1 MSQSSGS
8 PSPDPGPGPDPRPAQ
23 QSTESAHLLTTA
35 QTDSAAAATKSPI
48 SRSAIVGAIFL
59 MATSA
64 IGPGFITQT
73 ATFTAQ
79 MGAAF
84 AFAILVSILIDI
96 AIQLNIWRMITSSGK
111 RAAQLASSAVPGSG
125 IVLSILIVVGGLAFN
140 IGNIAGGGLG
150 LNALLGID
158 PKLGGLLTGVLAIGI
173 FLFKRAGKV
182 VDAVVLVLGVG
193 MIVLTVI
200 VAIVSQ
206 PPVGEALRQS
216 VLPDSINFATVT
228 TIVGGTVGGYITY
241 SGAHRYLDS
250 GKTGP
255 ENAPSVMRSALSGI
269 VVTGIMRYV
278 LFLAI
283 LGVVASGVVLDIES
297 QVANPAGQ
305 AFAAVLGDAGIR
317 IFGAIFWAAALSSVI
332 GAAYTSA
339 TFLSAFSKRLGG
351 GWPLQLATVAF
362 IVVSL
367 VVYLIVGTAPATLL
381 VFVGGFNGLILPI
394 GLTIFMYIG
403 WFRPQLLRTD
413 SYPKWLLVIGTAATL
428 LTWYM
433 AVQSIGPIFAMIG
446 IGA

>member
-1 MSQSSGS
+1 MSEQ
-8 PSPDPGPGPDPRPAQ
+8 
-23 QSTESAHLLTTA
+23 TTA
-35 QTDSAAAATKSPI
+35 SLSPEDEARLSSAKKRAG
-48 SRSAIVGAIFL
+48 RSAVIGAIFL

-73 ATFTAQ
+73 ATFTAT

-84 AFAILVSILIDI
+84 AFAILISILVDI
-96 AIQLNIWRMITSSGK
+96 AVQLNVWRMITSSGK
-111 RAAQLASSAVPGSG
+111 RAGELANSAIPFSG
-125 IVLSILIVVGGLAFN
+125 HLIAVLVVIGGLAFN

-158 PKLGGLLTGVLAIGI
+158 PKLGGMVTAALAIII
-173 FLFKRAGKV
+173 FLVKKAGPV
-182 VDAVVLVLGVG
+182 MDIVLVVLGIA
-193 MIVLTVI
+193 MIVMTVI
-200 VAIVSQ
+200 VAVIAQ
-206 PPVGEALRQS
+206 PPIGEALRQTF
-216 VLPDSINFATVT
+216 VPDELNFATIT

-250 GKTGP
+250 GHTGP
-255 ENAPSVMRSALSGI
+255 EHAGPVMRAATNGI
-269 VVTGIMRYV
+269 LVTGVMRYV

-283 LGVVASGVVLDIES
+283 LGVVASGVTLDLS
-297 QVANPAGQ
+297 GQGANPAGQ
-305 AFAAVLGDAGIR
+305 AFGAVLGDAGLR
-317 IFGAIFWAAALSSVI
+317 IFGAIFWAAAISSVI

-339 TFLSAFSKRLGG
+339 TFLSTFTTKLKG

-367 VVYLIVGTAPATLL
+367 AVYLSIGTAPAAIL

-394 GLTIFMYIG
+394 GLTVFMYIG
-403 WFRPQLLRTD
+403 WFRRDLLG
-413 SYPKWLLVIGTAATL
+413 SKKYPMWLLVAGTLVTL

-433 AVQSIGPIFAMIG
+433 GIVSVGPIFAFLG

>member
-1 MSQSSGS
+1 MSEQ
-8 PSPDPGPGPDPRPAQ
+8 
-23 QSTESAHLLTTA
+23 TTA
-35 QTDSAAAATKSPI
+35 SLSPEDEARLASAKKRAG
-48 SRSAIVGAIFL
+48 RSAVIGAIFL

-73 ATFTAQ
+73 ATFTAT

-84 AFAILVSILIDI
+84 AFAILISILVDI
-96 AIQLNIWRMITSSGK
+96 AVQLNIWRMITSSGK
-111 RAAQLASSAVPGSG
+111 RAGELANSAIPFSG
-125 IVLSILIVVGGLAFN
+125 HLIAVLVVIGGLAFN

-158 PKLGGLLTGVLAIGI
+158 AKLGGIVTAVLAIII
-173 FLFKRAGKV
+173 FLVKKAGPV
-182 VDAVVLVLGVG
+182 MDIVLVVLGIG
-193 MIVLTVI
+193 MIVMTVV
-200 VAIVSQ
+200 VAVIAQ
-206 PPVGEALRQS
+206 PPIGEALRQTF
-216 VLPDSINFATVT
+216 VPDELNFATIT

-250 GKTGP
+250 GHVGP
-255 ENAPSVMRSALSGI
+255 EHAGPVMRAATNGI
-269 VVTGIMRYV
+269 LVTGIMRYV

-283 LGVVASGVVLDIES
+283 LGVVASGVVLDLS
-297 QVANPAGQ
+297 GQGANPAGQ
-305 AFAAVLGDAGIR
+305 AFGAVLGDAGLR
-317 IFGAIFWAAALSSVI
+317 IFGAIFWAAAISSVI

-339 TFLSAFSKRLGG
+339 TFLSTFTKKLEG

-367 VVYLIVGTAPATLL
+367 AVYLSIGTAPAAIL

-394 GLTIFMYIG
+394 GLTVFMYIG
-403 WFRPQLLRTD
+403 WFRRDLLG
-413 SYPKWLLVIGTAATL
+413 SKKYPMWLLVAGTLVTL

-433 AVQSIGPIFAMIG
+433 GIVSVGPIFAFLG

>member
-1 MSQSSGS
+1 MSEQ
-8 PSPDPGPGPDPRPAQ
+8 
-23 QSTESAHLLTTA
+23 T
-35 QTDSAAAATKSPI
+35 QTDAQLAAVKKRVG
-48 SRSAIVGAIFL
+48 RSAVIGAIFL

-79 MGAAF
+79 LGAAF
-84 AFAILVSILIDI
+84 AFAILVSVLIDI
-96 AIQLNIWRMITSSGK
+96 AVQLNIWRMITSSGK
-111 RAAQLASSAVPGSG
+111 RAGELANSAIPFSG
-125 IVLSILIVVGGLAFN
+125 HIIAVLIVIGGLAFN

-158 PKLGGLLTGVLAIGI
+158 PKIGGLVTGALAIII
-173 FLFKRAGKV
+173 FLIKKAGRV
-182 VDAVVLVLGVG
+182 MDIVLVVLGIAMIG
-193 MIVLTVI
+193 MTVA
-200 VAIVSQ
+200 VAIMSQ
-206 PPVGEALRQS
+206 PPIGEALRQTFA
-216 VLPDSINFATVT
+216 PDELNFATIT

-250 GKTGP
+250 GHVGP
-255 ENAPSVMRSALSGI
+255 EQAGPVMRAAANGI
-269 VVTGIMRYV
+269 IITGIMRYV

-283 LGVVASGVVLDIES
+283 LGVVASGVTLDLTT
-297 QVANPAGQ
+297 QAANPAGQ
-305 AFAAVLGDAGIR
+305 AFGAVLGDAGLR

-339 TFLSAFSKRLGG
+339 TFLSTFHKRFLGG
-351 GWPLQLATVAF
+351 WSLQWATVIF

-367 VVYLIVGTAPATLL
+367 IIYLLIGTAPAAIL

-394 GLTIFMYIG
+394 GLTVFMYIG
-403 WFRPQLLRTD
+403 WFRRDLLGTRK
-413 SYPKWLLVIGTAATL
+413 YPMWLLIAGTLVTL

-433 AVQSIGPIFAMIG
+433 GIVSVGPIFAFLG

>member
-1 MSQSSGS
+1 MTEQTSAPDS
-8 PSPDPGPGPDPRPAQ
+8 PEDEARI
-23 QSTESAHLLTTA
+23 
-35 QTDSAAAATKSPI
+35 AAAKKRI
-48 SRSAIVGAIFL
+48 GRSAVIGAIFL

-79 MGAAF
+79 LGAAF
-84 AFAILVSILIDI
+84 AFAILVSVLIDI
-96 AIQLNIWRMITSSGK
+96 AVQLNVWRMITSSGK
-111 RAAQLASSAVPGSG
+111 RAGELANSAIPFSG
-125 IVLSILIVVGGLAFN
+125 HLIALLVIIGGLAFN

-158 PKLGGLLTGVLAIGI
+158 PKIGGLLTGALAII
-173 FLFKRAGKV
+173 LFLIKKAGRV
-182 VDAVVLVLGVG
+182 MDVVLVILGIG
-193 MIVLTVI
+193 MIVMTVV
-200 VAIVSQ
+200 VAIISQ
-206 PPVGEALRQS
+206 PPLGEALRQTF
-216 VLPDSINFATVT
+216 VPDTLNFATIT

-250 GKTGP
+250 GHTGP
-255 ENAPSVMRSALSGI
+255 EYAGPVMKAAANGI
-269 VVTGIMRYV
+269 LVTGIMRYV

-283 LGVVASGVVLDIES
+283 LGVVASGVTLDLTS
-297 QVANPAGQ
+297 QAANPAGQ
-305 AFAAVLGDAGIR
+305 AFGAVLGEAGLR

-339 TFLSAFSKRLGG
+339 TFLSTFTRRLAG
-351 GWPLQLATVAF
+351 GWPLQLATVGF

-367 VVYLIVGTAPATLL
+367 IVYLSIGTAPAAIL

-394 GLTIFMYIG
+394 GLTVFMYIG
-403 WFRPQLLRTD
+403 WFRRDLLGTKT
-413 SYPKWLLVIGTAATL
+413 YPMWLLIAGTVVTA

-433 AVQSIGPIFAMIG
+433 GFSSVGQIFAFLQ

>member
-1 MSQSSGS
+1 MGS
-8 PSPDPGPGPDPRPAQ
+8 PLTEQTSAPVSPEDEARIA
-23 QSTESAHLLTTA
+23 TA
-35 QTDSAAAATKSPI
+35 KKRI
-48 SRSAIVGAIFL
+48 GRSAVIGAIFL

-79 MGAAF
+79 LGAAF
-84 AFAILVSILIDI
+84 AFAILVSVLIDI
-96 AIQLNIWRMITSSGK
+96 AVQLNVWRMITSSGK
-111 RAAQLASSAVPGSG
+111 RAGELANSAIPFSG
-125 IVLSILIVVGGLAFN
+125 HVIAALVIIGGLAFN

-158 PKLGGLLTGVLAIGI
+158 PKVGGLLTGALAII
-173 FLFKRAGKV
+173 LFLIKKAGRV
-182 VDAVVLVLGVG
+182 MDVVLVVLGVG
-193 MIVLTVI
+193 MIVMTLV
-200 VAIVSQ
+200 VAFISQ
-206 PPVGEALRQS
+206 PPVGDALRQTFA
-216 VLPDSINFATVT
+216 PDTLNFATIT

-250 GKTGP
+250 GHTGP
-255 ENAPSVMRSALSGI
+255 EHAGPVMKAAANGI
-269 VVTGIMRYV
+269 LVTGIMRYV

-283 LGVVASGVVLDIES
+283 LGVVASGVTLDLTS
-297 QVANPAGQ
+297 QAANPAGQ
-305 AFAAVLGDAGIR
+305 AFGAVLGDAGLR
-317 IFGAIFWAAALSSVI
+317 IFGAIFWAAAISSVI

-339 TFLSAFSKRLGG
+339 TFLSTFTRRLAA

-367 VVYLIVGTAPATLL
+367 IVYLSIGTAPAAIL

-394 GLTIFMYIG
+394 GLTVFMYIG
-403 WFRPQLLRTD
+403 WFRRDLLGTKK
-413 SYPKWLLVIGTAATL
+413 YPLWLLIAGTVVTA

-433 AVQSIGPIFAMIG
+433 GFASVGQIFAFLQ

>member
-1 MSQSSGS
+1 MTHPTTEPLS
-8 PSPDPGPGPDPRPAQ
+8 PQDEARV
-23 QSTESAHLLTTA
+23 
-35 QTDSAAAATKSPI
+35 AAAKKRAG
-48 SRSAIVGAIFL
+48 RSAVIGAIFL

-79 MGAAF
+79 LGAAF
-84 AFAILVSILIDI
+84 AFAILVSVLIDI
-96 AIQLNIWRMITSSGK
+96 AVQLNVWRMITSSGK
-111 RAAQLASSAVPGSG
+111 RAGELANSAIPFSG
-125 IVLSILIVVGGLAFN
+125 HVIGALVIIGGLAFN

-158 PKLGGLLTGVLAIGI
+158 PKVGGLLTGALAII
-173 FLFKRAGKV
+173 LFLIKKAGRV
-182 VDAVVLVLGVG
+182 MDIVLVVLGVT
-193 MIVLTVI
+193 MIVMTVV
-200 VAIVSQ
+200 VAIIAQ
-206 PPVGEALRQS
+206 PPVGEALRQTFM
-216 VLPDSINFATVT
+216 PDTINFATIT

-250 GKTGP
+250 GHAGP
-255 ENAPSVMRSALSGI
+255 QYAGPVMRAATNGI
-269 VVTGIMRYV
+269 IVTGVMRFV

-283 LGVVASGVVLDIES
+283 LGVVASGVTLDLTS
-297 QVANPAGQ
+297 QAANPAGQ
-305 AFAAVLGDAGIR
+305 AFGAVLGEAGLR

-339 TFLSAFSKRLGG
+339 TFLSTYTRRLAG
-351 GWPLQLATVAF
+351 GWPLQLATVGF

-367 VVYLIVGTAPATLL
+367 IVYLSIGTAPAAIL

-394 GLTIFMYIG
+394 GLTVFMYIG
-403 WFRPQLLRTD
+403 WFRRDLLGTKT
-413 SYPKWLLVIGTAATL
+413 YPLWLLIAGTVVTA

-433 AVQSIGPIFAMIG
+433 GFSSVGQIFAFLQ

>member
-1 MSQSSGS
+1 MSE
-8 PSPDPGPGPDPRPAQ
+8 
-23 QSTESAHLLTTA
+23 QSTASLSPEDEARL
-35 QTDSAAAATKSPI
+35 AAVKKRAG
-48 SRSAIVGAIFL
+48 RSAVIGAIFL

-73 ATFTAQ
+73 ATFTAT

-84 AFAILVSILIDI
+84 AFAILVSILVDI
-96 AIQLNIWRMITSSGK
+96 AVQLNIWRMITSSGK
-111 RAAQLASSAVPGSG
+111 RAGELANSAIPFSG
-125 IVLSILIVVGGLAFN
+125 HLIAVLVVIGGLAFN

-158 PKLGGLLTGVLAIGI
+158 AKLGGIITAVLAIII
-173 FLFKRAGKV
+173 FLVKKAGPV
-182 VDAVVLVLGVG
+182 MDVVLIVLGIG
-193 MIVLTVI
+193 MIVMTVI
-200 VAIVSQ
+200 VAVIAQ
-206 PPVGEALRQS
+206 PPIGEALRQTF
-216 VLPDSINFATVT
+216 VPDELNFATIT

-250 GKTGP
+250 GHIGP
-255 ENAPSVMRSALSGI
+255 EHAGPVMRAATNGI
-269 VVTGIMRYV
+269 LVTGVMRYV

-283 LGVVASGVVLDIES
+283 LGVVASGVTLDLS
-297 QVANPAGQ
+297 GQGANPAGQ
-305 AFAAVLGDAGIR
+305 AFGAVLGDAGLR
-317 IFGAIFWAAALSSVI
+317 IFGAIFWAAAISSVI

-339 TFLSAFSKRLGG
+339 TFLSTFTAKLKG

-367 VVYLIVGTAPATLL
+367 AVYMSIGTAPAAIL

-394 GLTIFMYIG
+394 GLTVFMYIG
-403 WFRPQLLRTD
+403 WFRRDLLG
-413 SYPKWLLVIGTAATL
+413 SKKYPMWLLVAGTLVTL

-433 AVQSIGPIFAMIG
+433 GIVSVGPIFAFLG

>member
-1 MSQSSGS
+1 MPHAPDS
-8 PSPDPGPGPDPRPAQ
+8 PTPEFQPS
-23 QSTESAHLLTTA
+23 ESASDESLAPRTELGA
-35 QTDSAAAATKSPI
+35 KI

-84 AFAILVSILIDI
+84 AFAILASILIDI

-111 RAAQLASSAVPGSG
+111 RAAQLASAAIPGTG

-158 PKLGGLLTGVLAIGI
+158 PKLGGLVTGILAIGI

-182 VDAVVLVLGVG
+182 VDAVVLILGIG
-193 MIVLTVI
+193 MIVLTCI
-200 VAIVSQ
+200 VAIVSS
-206 PPVGEALRQS
+206 PPVGEAIKQS
-216 VLPDSINFATVT
+216 FVPDTINFATVT

-255 ENAPSVMRSALSGI
+255 DNAGSVMRSALSGI
-269 VVTGIMRYV
+269 LVTGIMRYV

-283 LGVVASGVVLDIES
+283 LGVVASGVAIDLES
-297 QVANPAGQ
+297 TVANPAGQ
-305 AFAAVLGDAGIR
+305 AFAAVLGDAGMR

-339 TFLSAFSKRLGG
+339 TFLSAFSRRLDG

-367 VVYLIVGTAPATLL
+367 IVYLAVGTAPATLL

-413 SYPKWLLVIGTAATL
+413 SYPKWLLIIGTAATL
-428 LTWYM
+428 VTWYT

-446 IGA
+446 IGG